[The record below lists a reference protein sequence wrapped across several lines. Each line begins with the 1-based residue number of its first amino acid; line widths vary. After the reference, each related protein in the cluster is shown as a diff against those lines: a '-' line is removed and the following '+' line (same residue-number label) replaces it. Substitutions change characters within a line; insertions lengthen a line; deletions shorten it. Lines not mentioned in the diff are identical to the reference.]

1 VAHERKREEI
11 MTEEESNV
19 RMYARKHVH
28 VRKRRRDRT
37 HWEETRNVRW
47 RFAAMLTLSMPADR
61 VDSWLSHWWFID
73 LFGYLVV
80 STYKRI
86 RVPLFHRLHDALSH
100 FINSSNDLI
109 PNYLFTLSNRQKKE
123 TDKGTIC
130 IAVLTLIV
138 IQQRNVIS

>member
-1 VAHERKREEI
+1 
-11 MTEEESNV
+11 
-19 RMYARKHVH
+19 MYACMHASTYTSGREDAI
-28 VRKRRRDRT
+28 VRTEKRR
-37 HWEETRNVRW
+37 ETCDDDSPPCSRYQCQLIASIVD
-47 RFAAMLTLSMPADR
+47 FHIDDLSVCSVTLLFRHIS
-61 VDSWLSHWWFID
+61 VYVFLYFID
-73 LFGYLVV
+73 C
-80 STYKRI
+80 I
-86 RVPLFHRLHDALSH
+86 DALSH